1 MARKQ
6 RSQIKWKQIGC
17 SIIGVG
23 ILSCG
28 AGYSTRRPGYLMY
41 TGPEEIRIEQP
52 RLRSQVYD
60 LESLIISEPVVVPES
75 VAADQLNQT
84 GGKHTTTN
92 APPARRKN
100 QLSISSRPDP
110 IPSSQQTV
118 EELEREFLPNGF
130 SEDLFDEPLLN
141 DKVNLRLF
149 LDYFQADQMQQN
161 ASDPNQVASPA
172 RNQVVPPAHAAD
184 SDGASTSEDRT
195 TPTP

>member
-28 AGYSTRRPGYLMY
+28 AGYSTRRPGYLIH
-41 TGPEEIRIEQP
+41 TGPAEVRIEQP

-60 LESLIISEPVVVPES
+60 LESSVVPEP
-75 VAADQLNQT
+75 VAADQL
-84 GGKHTTTN
+84 GGNDTTTN
-92 APPARRKN
+92 APPALRKN
-100 QLSISSRPDP
+100 HISVSSRPDP
-110 IPSSQQTV
+110 TPPASNVLEPQQSV
-118 EELEREFLPNGF
+118 EDLEREFLPNGF

-149 LDYFQADQMQQN
+149 LDYFQTDQMQQN
-161 ASDPNQVASPA
+161 AIDPNQVDALTDNQIGSPA
-172 RNQVVPPAHAAD
+172 TVVGSEGAPALKD
-184 SDGASTSEDRT
+184 QT
-195 TPTP
+195 TPSP